1 MKNISKFLRHHFRG
15 FFFPLTSHSS
25 FFSLS
30 PMELRITSYIFL
42 SVHSFVI
49 NSSVLVRASQVALVV
64 KYMPANSE
72 DVRDVGSIFR
82 LGRCPGGG
90 HGNPLQY
97 SAWRIPMYKGAWQAT
112 VHRVSKSQTRLKWL
126 SRSVLDL
133 IVKTGLWLIE
143 SENNLYDKQ
152 VLAIVLNKITGSDFQ
167 DTHAIP

>member
-1 MKNISKFLRHHFRG
+1 MWGVNHSWDGFGKVMKNISKFLRHNFRG

-42 SVHSFVI
+42 SVPSFVI
-49 NSSVLVRASQVALVV
+49 NSSVLDKGFPGGTGFKVHACHSG
-64 KYMPANSE
+64 
-72 DVRDVGSIFR
+72 DIRDVGSIFR

-126 SRSVLDL
+126 SSSVLDL
-133 IVKTGLWLIE
+133 IVETGMWLIE
-143 SENNLYDKQ
+143 SEN
-152 VLAIVLNKITGSDFQ
+152 
-167 DTHAIP
+167 